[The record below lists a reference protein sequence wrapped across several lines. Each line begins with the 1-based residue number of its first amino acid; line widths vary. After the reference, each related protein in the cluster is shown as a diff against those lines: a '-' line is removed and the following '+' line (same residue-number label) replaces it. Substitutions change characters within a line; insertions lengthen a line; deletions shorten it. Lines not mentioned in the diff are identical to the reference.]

1 MRLTFYILLG
11 LFMGA
16 VSDLN
21 SQIKIVTYN
30 IRYANSTDGLNDWE
44 HRSAEISKQ
53 ISDFN
58 ADFIG
63 LQEALYLQ
71 IKMVQNKL
79 GSLYEHIGVGRDFG
93 DSIGEHCPLF
103 YRSDI
108 YQRVNHNALTTF
120 WLSETETV
128 PSKSWDAALP
138 RIATGDL
145 FENRLTKNQIYV
157 LNTHFDHIGN
167 EARIN
172 SMKLIYNKL
181 KPYLDSGI
189 AVVLLGDFNLQPD
202 SKPIQWISTKL
213 SDCRNSSLHAQMNGE
228 GTKHTFNGFKL
239 TPTGPI
245 IDYVFT
251 SSNLYTDYYEV
262 DHHMRGEGLFY
273 SDHYPVLVK
282 LERLLDSGKH

>member
-1 MRLTFYILLG
+1 MRLTIYILITFL
-11 LFMGA
+11 MGA
-16 VSDLN
+16 VSELN
-21 SQIKIVTYN
+21 SQIKVVTYN

-53 ISDFN
+53 IRGFN

-71 IKMVQNKL
+71 IKMVQNQL
-79 GSLYEHIGVGRDFG
+79 GSQYDHIGVGRDFG
-93 DSIGEHCPLF
+93 DTVGEHCPLF

-108 YQRVNHNALTTF
+108 YQRVNHDVLTTF

-145 FENRLTKNQIYV
+145 FENRTTKSRIFV
-157 LNTHFDHIGN
+157 LNTHFDHVGN

-213 SDCRNSSLHAQMNGE
+213 SDCRNSIYAQVKME
-228 GTKHTFNGFKL
+228 DIKHTFNGFKL

-251 SSNLYTDYYEV
+251 SSNLNTVYYEV
-262 DHHMRGEGLFY
+262 DQRIRGEGLFY
-273 SDHYPVLVK
+273 SDHYPVVVK
-282 LERLLDSGKH
+282 LVQKKE